1 MLGKTR
7 IRNRVRMEAM
17 NDNKISNRIKDAQGE
32 KNLLKAE
39 YEYLLNREQKIVR
52 EKEVLL
58 EKLLKLKAILAEVN

>member
-1 MLGKTR
+1 MLGKTT

-32 KNLLKAE
+32 ENLLKAE

-58 EKLLKLKAILAEVN
+58 EKLLKLKAILAELN

>member
-1 MLGKTR
+1 MLGQKGV
-7 IRNRVRMEAM
+7 RNKFRMETM
-17 NDNKISNRIKDAQGE
+17 KDNKISNRLKDAEGE

-58 EKLLKLKAILAEVN
+58 EKLLKLKAILTKV

>member
-32 KNLLKAE
+32 ENLLKAE

>member
-1 MLGKTR
+1 
-7 IRNRVRMEAM
+7 MEAM

-32 KNLLKAE
+32 ENLLKAE